1 MKGRKER
8 MMTTGRE
15 VVGRSAPNKV
25 IPGGQPPRVLD
36 RDILWVCAAL
46 QAVLKGLS
54 GLGSVGEKAVPVG
67 EIYIAGAS

>member
-1 MKGRKER
+1 MMKGRKER

-36 RDILWVCAAL
+36 RDIIMGVRGTA
-46 QAVLKGLS
+46 GITR
-54 GLGSVGEKAVPVG
+54 GPFGSWIGRGKSCPHG
-67 EIYIAGAS
+67 